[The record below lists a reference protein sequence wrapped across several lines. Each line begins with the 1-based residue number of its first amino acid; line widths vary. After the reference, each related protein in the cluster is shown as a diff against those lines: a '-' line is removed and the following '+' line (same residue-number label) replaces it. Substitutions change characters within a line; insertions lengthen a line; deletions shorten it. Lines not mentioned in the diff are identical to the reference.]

1 MNCMMLIKT
10 ATATIAV
17 PIRVPV
23 LVSDEDS
30 FCPSAKCKKI
40 VFFSGI
46 RNYNRYFHYINSNIF
61 VYVTSWCPL
70 NLLTMLNTLYFLIF

>member
-1 MNCMMLIKT
+1 MTMNCMMLIKT
-10 ATATIAV
+10 AATATIAV

-40 VFFSGI
+40 VLFQEF
-46 RNYNRYFHYINSNIF
+46 NRYFHYINSNFI
-61 VYVTSWCPL
+61 VYVTS
-70 NLLTMLNTLYFLIF
+70 MVSTLIDHA